1 MGRILELMSKSDD
14 HPMERF
20 FKCPRK
26 YKKVRFPY

>member
-1 MGRILELMSKSDD
+1 MGRILKLMSKSDE

-26 YKKVRFPY
+26 YRKG